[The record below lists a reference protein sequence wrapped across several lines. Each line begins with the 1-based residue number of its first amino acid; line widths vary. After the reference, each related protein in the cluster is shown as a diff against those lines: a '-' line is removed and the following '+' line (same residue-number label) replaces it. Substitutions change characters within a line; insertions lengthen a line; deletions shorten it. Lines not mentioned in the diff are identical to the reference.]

1 MGPIIGG
8 ALTQGFN
15 WRATFYFLAIFTGV
29 CAVAFVFFKDTF
41 RRERSL
47 TYQLVLQRVKAERA
61 AARRSETS
69 SLSHVTVVEPE
80 RARDKWL
87 RRPEKALT
95 KGESEINEPKVTFQ
109 DVESQAL
116 GHDDDTDVKE
126 IKLSL
131 KDVNPVRPVLAV
143 LGRMNNLVIL
153 VASGGRF

>member
-1 MGPIIGG
+1 MCI
-8 ALTQGFN
+8 
-15 WRATFYFLAIFTGV
+15 
-29 CAVAFVFFKDTF
+29 VAFVFFKDTF

-47 TYQLVLQRVKAERA
+47 TYQLVLERVKAERA

-95 KGESEINEPKVTFQ
+95 KGEADFSEPKVTFQ
-109 DVESQAL
+109 DVESQVP
-116 GHDDDTDVKE
+116 GPHDDDTDVRE

-131 KDVNPVRPVLAV
+131 KDVNPVRPVVAV
-143 LGRMNNLVIL
+143 VRRMNNLVIL
-153 VASGGRF
+153 LASGAFSKASASRYLY